1 MYVWG
6 CLSKQNGESIWNI
19 VIPCVVGG
27 AGLLM
32 DAESLATRVLAT
44 ASFCVA
50 GLGLYAAIP
59 AFWGVP
65 PTILGGQTA
74 TSGLAFTNAI
84 GSVLHQNDVV
94 LLLTQVRLHLQR
106 NRLADEVDQHREML
120 RLFFE
125 EQIDH
130 LL

>member
-6 CLSKQNGESIWNI
+6 RLSKQNGESIWNI

-32 DAESLATRVLAT
+32 GAESLATPVLAT

-59 AFWGVP
+59 AFWGYH
-65 PTILGGQTA
+65 QQY
-74 TSGLAFTNAI
+74 
-84 GSVLHQNDVV
+84 SVAR
-94 LLLTQVRLHLQR
+94 LLRVDSPLPMRLDPSYIR
-106 NRLADEVDQHREML
+106 TMSYCS
-120 RLFFE
+120 
-125 EQIDH
+125 
-130 LL
+130 